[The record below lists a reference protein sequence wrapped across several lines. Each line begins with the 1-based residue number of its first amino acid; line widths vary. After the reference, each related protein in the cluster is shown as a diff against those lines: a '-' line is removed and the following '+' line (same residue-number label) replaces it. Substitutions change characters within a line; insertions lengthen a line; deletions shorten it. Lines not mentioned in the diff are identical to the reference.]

1 MAAIL
6 DFQTEKRRIEL
17 MELDDLAFALA
28 WRDALLAP
36 GYDHYESALFRS
48 VAEERSRTHHD
59 RHLRAARDATQDL
72 PCFFVIYERAGG
84 EIYL

>member
-6 DFQTEKRRIEL
+6 DFETEKRRIEL
-17 MELDDLAFALA
+17 MELDYLAFALA

-36 GYDHYESALFRS
+36 GYDESASDLFRS

-59 RHLRAARDATQDL
+59 RHLRAAREATRDL

-84 EIYL
+84 ETYL